1 MSDQMKPVPF
11 NNLLEWTIREF
22 IQAQTIFGIPYQ
34 HFYFSDLEQPSLR
47 IFGESLDNPLGPAA
61 GPHTQ
66 LAQNIAAAYLVGG
79 RFMELK
85 TVQKLDELNIDKPCI
100 DAEDE
105 GYNVEWSQE
114 LRLGQSFEEYV
125 KAWFLIHFLQGVF
138 GLSRQEEKGFVFNMS
153 VGYDLAGIQ
162 TEPMDMFI
170 ESLKNAGQTDIFHR
184 CLESLLDELDKD
196 LLSRL
201 LKKRQG
207 CLPGKGPDD
216 LDSIISSFEHISPL
230 ISHSVTLSTMHGC
243 PPQEIE
249 AICNY
254 LLEEKGLH
262 TYVKLN
268 PTLLGYNIVE
278 SMLYALG
285 YNHIRLERKSFDH
298 DLQFQDAVPMLER
311 LKTFAK
317 LQEKE
322 FGVKLSNTL
331 GMINQKKVLAGDQ
344 MYLSGRALFP
354 LTVNLAAKLSRA
366 MEGQLKISYSGGATV
381 HNVAPLF
388 ESGIYP
394 ITLVTDLLKPG
405 GYLRLRQMAERI
417 EPLLSEENFDRN
429 SINLEKLRLLS
440 QNAMDDFHYKKN
452 CREIKSIKIDQK
464 LPLYDCY
471 LAPCQVACPIHQD
484 VPEYI
489 RLVEEGRFEEAFD
502 VVTRRNP
509 LPHITGYICDHQ
521 CMEHCTR
528 WDYDEPVL
536 IREMK
541 KVAVENGFF
550 IPVAG
555 SEQSEKKDT
564 SHCRIA
570 VIGAGPAGLS
580 AAFFLAQAGFEV
592 TVFERRQYAGGT
604 VQHVIPDFRLPQS
617 AIDRDIEFIKAHG
630 VKFEFGYEQEFSVSA
645 LKGKGFKYT
654 FLGIGAGKA
663 NELIISGDTEKII
676 NAIDFLWDFHV
687 DRNIK
692 PGERVAV
699 IGGGNS
705 AMDGARAAHRCPGV
719 EKVYIIYRRTKEF
732 MPADKEEFNAALQDG
747 VVFKELLLPVE
758 YHSNI
763 LRCQK
768 MMLGDRDIDG
778 RRKVVPVEGE
788 FEEFKVD
795 KVISAVGERV
805 DTEIL
810 RENGISLSPE
820 GRVIVSPKTLETE
833 TENVFIGGDAL
844 RGPST
849 VVESI
854 ADGKKVA
861 EVIIWREKIALV
873 SENDLSGFFDNRK
886 RLQDVVQ
893 RKGMI
898 SEADVADNKKE
909 ASRCLACNL
918 LCNKCVDVCPNRAN
932 VAIRI
937 KSTGQKFK
945 DAYQILHLDGL
956 CNECGN
962 CQTFCPYQ
970 GSPYREKL
978 TLFWNAEDYQNSS
991 NSGFYLK
998 SNGNDGNSKFGV
1010 RLGEFTG
1017 DLVLDEQ
1024 AQVVQSDIGDKLTA
1038 RETENLNAFL
1048 SAVQK
1053 DYSYLFF
1060 PSKTMP

>member
-1 MSDQMKPVPF
+1 MSDQMKPVPLK
-11 NNLLEWTIREF
+11 NLLEWTIREF
-22 IQAQTIFGIPYQ
+22 IQAQTIFGIPCQ
-34 HFYFSDLEQPSLR
+34 QFYFSQTQQNPLR

-66 LAQNIAAAYLVGG
+66 LAQNIVAAYLVGG

-85 TVQKLDELNIDKPCI
+85 TVQKLDELKIDKPCI

-125 KAWFLIHFLQGVF
+125 KAWFLIHFLRSFF
-138 GLSRQEEKGFVFNMS
+138 GLSQQEEKGFVFNMS

-162 TEPMDMFI
+162 TEPMDWFI
-170 ESLKNAGQTDIFHR
+170 ESLKNAGQADIFHH
-184 CLESLLDELDKD
+184 CLESLLEGLDKD

-201 LKKRQG
+201 LKKRQE

-216 LDSIISSFEHISPL
+216 LNAIISTFEHISPL

-285 YNHIRLERKSFDH
+285 YNYIRLERKSFDH

-317 LQEKE
+317 LQERE

-331 GMINQKKVLAGDQ
+331 GTLNQKKVLAGDQ

-381 HNVAPLF
+381 HNVLPLL

-394 ITLVTDLLKPG
+394 VTLVTDLLKPG

-417 EPLLSEENFDRN
+417 EPLLFDENFDRN
-429 SINLEKLRLLS
+429 SFNLEKLRLLS
-440 QNAMDDFHYKKN
+440 QSAMDDFHYKKN
-452 CREIKSIKIDQK
+452 SREIKSIKIDQK
-464 LPLYDCY
+464 LPLFDCY

-502 VVTRRNP
+502 VVTRKNP

-521 CMEHCTR
+521 CMAHCTR
-528 WDYDEPVL
+528 WDYEEPVQ

-541 KVAVENGFF
+541 KVAAENGFF
-550 IPVAG
+550 VPVAEA
-555 SEQSEKKDT
+555 EQSGKKT
-564 SHCRIA
+564 ESSCRIA

-580 AAFFLAQAGFEV
+580 AAFFLAQAGLGV

-617 AIDRDIEFIKAHG
+617 AIDRDIEFIKAHR
-630 VKFEFGYEQEFSVSA
+630 VKFEFGYEQELSLSS
-645 LKGKGFKYT
+645 LKGQGYKYI
-654 FLGIGAGKA
+654 FLGIGAGRA
-663 NELIISGDTEKII
+663 NELIISGDTDKII

-687 DRNIK
+687 DKNIK
-692 PGERVAV
+692 PGERVVV

-719 EKVYIIYRRTKEF
+719 EKVYILYRRTKEF
-732 MPADKEEFNAALQDG
+732 MPADKEEFDAALQDG
-747 VVFKELLLPVE
+747 VVFRELLLPVE
-758 YHSNI
+758 YHGNV
-763 LRCQK
+763 LKCQK
-768 MMLGDRDIDG
+768 MQLGDRDIDG
-778 RRKVVPVEGE
+778 RRKVVPVAGE

-795 KVISAVGERV
+795 AVISAVGERV
-805 DTEIL
+805 DTDFL
-810 RENGISLSPE
+810 RQNGISLSPE

-833 TENVFIGGDAL
+833 IENVFIGGDAL

-854 ADGKKVA
+854 ADGRKVA
-861 EVIIWREKIALV
+861 EVIIGREKIALV
-873 SENDLSGFFDNRK
+873 SENDLSGFFNRQK

-893 RKGMI
+893 RKGLI
-898 SEADVADNKKE
+898 SETDGADAQKE
-909 ASRCLACNL
+909 AARCLACSL

-937 KSTGQKFK
+937 KSTGQGFK
-945 DAYQILHLDGL
+945 DIYQILHLDAL

-962 CQTFCPYQ
+962 CETFCPYK
-970 GSPYREKL
+970 GSPYRDKL
-978 TLFWNAEDYQNSS
+978 TLFQSENDFRNSA
-991 NSGFYLK
+991 NGGFYLK
-998 SNGNDGNSKFGV
+998 SNGNDGNSVFAV
-1010 RLGEFTG
+1010 RLGEVTG
-1017 DLVLDEQ
+1017 ELVLDGQ
-1024 AQVVQSDIGDKLTA
+1024 GKVVQSDIGDKLPA
-1038 RETENLNAFL
+1038 RETENFNAFL
-1048 SAVQK
+1048 GTVQR
-1053 DYSYLFF
+1053 DYPYLLL
-1060 PSKTMP
+1060 PPKISS

>member
-1 MSDQMKPVPF
+1 MSNQMKPVPF
-11 NNLLEWTIREF
+11 KNLLEWTIREF
-22 IQAQTIFGIPYQ
+22 IQAQTIFGIPCQ
-34 HFYFSDLEQPSLR
+34 QFYFSQIEQTPLR

-66 LAQNIAAAYLVGG
+66 LAQNIVAAYLVGG

-85 TVQKLDELNIDKPCI
+85 TVQKLDKLKIDKPCI

-125 KAWFLIHFLQGVF
+125 KAWFLIHFLRSF
-138 GLSRQEEKGFVFNMS
+138 FNLSQQEEKGFVFNMS

-162 TEPMDMFI
+162 TEPMDWFI
-170 ESLKNAGQTDIFHR
+170 ESLKNAGQTDIFHH
-184 CLESLLDELDKD
+184 CLESLLEGLDKD

-201 LKKRQG
+201 LKKRNE

-216 LDSIISSFEHISPL
+216 LDAIISTFEHISPL

-278 SMLYALG
+278 SMLFALG
-285 YNHIRLERKSFDH
+285 YNYIRLERKSFDH

-317 LQEKE
+317 LQERE

-331 GMINQKKVLAGDQ
+331 GTLNQMKVLAGDQ

-366 MEGQLKISYSGGATV
+366 MEGQLKISYSGGATA
-381 HNVAPLF
+381 HNVLPLL

-394 ITLVTDLLKPG
+394 VTLVTDLLKPG

-417 EPLLSEENFDRN
+417 ESLLMDGSPDRN
-429 SINLEKLRLLS
+429 AINPEKLRLLAQS
-440 QNAMDDFHYKKN
+440 AMDDFRYQKKS
-452 CREIKSIKIDQK
+452 REIKSIKIDQK
-464 LPLYDCY
+464 LPLFDCY

-502 VVTRRNP
+502 VVTRKNP

-521 CMEHCTR
+521 CMAHCTR
-528 WDYDEPVL
+528 WDYEEPVQ
-536 IREMK
+536 IREVK
-541 KVAVENGFF
+541 KVAAENGFF
-550 IPVAG
+550 VPAAG
-555 SEQSEKKDT
+555 SEQNENKSG
-564 SHCRIA
+564 SSCRVA

-580 AAFFLAQAGFEV
+580 AAFFLARNGIDV
-592 TVFERRQYAGGT
+592 TIFERRQYAGGT

-617 AIDRDIEFIKAHG
+617 AIDHDIEFLKAHG
-630 VKFEFGYEQEFSVSA
+630 VKFEFGYEKEFSITE
-645 LKGKGFKYT
+645 LKSQGFKYI
-654 FLGIGAGKA
+654 FLGIGAGRSNK
-663 NELIISGDTEKII
+663 LKISGDSEKII
-676 NAIDFLWDFHV
+676 DAIDFLWDFHV
-687 DRNIK
+687 DKNIK

-732 MPADKEEFNAALQDG
+732 MPADKEEFDAALQDRII
-747 VVFKELLLPVE
+747 FREMLLPVE
-758 YHSNI
+758 YRSNI
-763 LRCQK
+763 LKCQK
-768 MMLGDRDIDG
+768 MKLAEPDVDG
-778 RRKVVPVEGE
+778 RRKVIQVEGK
-788 FEEFKVD
+788 FEEFEVD
-795 KVISAVGERV
+795 MVISAVGERV
-805 DTEIL
+805 DTGIL
-810 RENGISLSPE
+810 QKNGISLSST
-820 GRVIVSPKTLETE
+820 GKVIVSAQTLETE
-833 TENVFIGGDAL
+833 IENVFIGGDAL

-861 EVIIWREKIALV
+861 EVILEREKIALI
-873 SENDLSGFFDNRK
+873 SGNDLSGFFDRQK
-886 RLQDVVQ
+886 RLQDALQ
-893 RKGMI
+893 RRGLI
-898 SEADVADNKKE
+898 IETDNADAQNE

-932 VAIRI
+932 VAIWI
-937 KSTGQKFK
+937 KSPGQGFK
-945 DAYQILHLDGL
+945 DIYQILHLDAL

-962 CQTFCPYQ
+962 CETFCPYQ
-970 GSPYREKL
+970 GSPYRDKM
-978 TLFWNAEDYQNSS
+978 TLFQNEDDFRNST

-998 SNGNDGNSKFGV
+998 SKGNDGSSVFAV
-1010 RLGEFTG
+1010 RLSDVIGE
-1017 DLVLDEQ
+1017 LVLDGKG
-1024 AQVVQSDIGDKLTA
+1024 QVVQSDFRDKQSSRA
-1038 RETENLNAFL
+1038 SENFNTLL
-1048 SAVQK
+1048 STVHR

-1060 PSKTMP
+1060 PSKTYS